1 MLSHPVAGSWEDRLS
16 KNDRSLAGSDNS
28 TFDKEIILA
37 YNTVVR
43 ESTERCDVLLNCIS
57 ISSSVVGNSS
67 AGSST
72 DSIDLLVDF
81 GTAVVTELTTASN
94 CPFDS
99 SGVPSSDT
107 SDLTKTSVSL
117 TRKSVDTKSLD
128 NTLGSFTFSNT
139 DCVNTFIVLEDFT
152 NRDFL
157 LEFGESPVNLLGNVT
172 SINLDFHNV

>member
-1 MLSHPVAGSWEDRLS
+1 M
-16 KNDRSLAGSDNS
+16 
-28 TFDKEIILA
+28 
-37 YNTVVR
+37 R
-43 ESTERCDVLLNCIS
+43 ETTDGGDVLLNGIGSGSGVVCDTS
-57 ISSSVVGNSS
+57 DGTSTNSV
-67 AGSST
+67 
-72 DSIDLLVDF
+72 DLLVDL
-81 GTAVVTELTTASN
+81 GTAVIAELTTTGD
-94 CPFDS
+94 CPLDS

-157 LEFGESPVNLLGNVT
+157 LEFGESPVNLLGNVA